1 MGSPWWCPVNGPS
14 DPEGAWYNL
23 PGELSDKRRFTV
35 LHCSYA
41 NRPPQISGR
50 AQDTIRGGNR
60 TEQ

>member
-1 MGSPWWCPVNGPS
+1 MNGPS

-23 PGELSDKRRFTV
+23 PGELSDKGRFAV

-50 AQDTIRGGNR
+50 AQDTTRGGSL